1 MNAHYSGWE
10 MKSRHEDLDDAAAD
24 GIGDK
29 DVQDQWFSVQD
40 LEICCN
46 RLCILILH
54 RDPCISDTHIENCDK
69 INNVCRDYLS
79 DAQQQ

>member
-40 LEICCN
+40 LEIC
-46 RLCILILH
+46 
-54 RDPCISDTHIENCDK
+54 
-69 INNVCRDYLS
+69 
-79 DAQQQ
+79 